1 MTDDDQSRTA
11 LRAMALALGALS
23 VLMVVPLFQ
32 ALVLGGLL
40 AYLVAPVNERLARRL
55 NATVAALV
63 TTTATIAVVVV
74 PLALL
79 VAVAADQ
86 AVSLVRSVE
95 IPDTTGLAA
104 VVREWLGTNGV
115 PAMPP
120 DSAVDIVRTVLT
132 GLTGRVAG
140 VVGLLPAV
148 AVGAAV
154 FLFALF
160 YLLRDGDAL
169 RSWLRATSPLAAA
182 TTEQLF
188 RRTDDLLWAA
198 VVGNVVVAALQAVL
212 TVLGLLVL
220 GFGNIVFWGVL
231 TFALSLLPLIGASVV
246 WIPVVAYLALA
257 SRPVAAAGLAVYGA
271 VVVSGSD
278 NVVRPLAMRRG
289 ARLNPAALVVGIFGG
304 IAAFGF
310 LGLFVGP
317 VVLGLAKTVVE
328 LLAADRRGGATD
340 DS

>member
-1 MTDDDQSRTA
+1 MTDTADGSRIA
-11 LRAMALALGALS
+11 LQALALALGALS
-23 VLMVVPLFQ
+23 VLLVLPFFQ
-32 ALVLGGLL
+32 SLVLGGLL
-40 AYLVAPVNERLARRL
+40 AYLVAPVNDRLASRL

-79 VAVAADQ
+79 VGVAVDQ
-86 AVSLVRSVE
+86 AVSLARGVE

-104 VVREWLGTNGV
+104 LAREWLGAAGL
-115 PAMPP
+115 PSMP
-120 DSAVDIVRTVLT
+120 SGSLVDIARMVLS
-132 GLTGRVAG
+132 GLSGRVAG
-140 VVGLLPAV
+140 IVGVLPAV
-148 AVGAAV
+148 AVGAVV

-169 RSWLRATSPLAAA
+169 LAWLRATSPLAPA
-182 TTEQLF
+182 TTEELF

-212 TVLGLLVL
+212 TVLGLLVI

-246 WIPVVAYLALA
+246 WIPIVAYLAVA
-257 SRPVAAAGLAVYGA
+257 GRPVAAAGLAVYGA

-289 ARLNPAALVVGIFGG
+289 ARLNPAALVLGIFGG
-304 IAAFGF
+304 IAVFGF
-310 LGLFVGP
+310 VGLFVGP
-317 VVLGLAKTVVE
+317 VVLGLAKTATE
-328 LLAADRRGGATD
+328 LLAADRESAGGT
-340 DS
+340 

>member
-1 MTDDDQSRTA
+1 MTDGDTSRTA
-11 LRAMALALGALS
+11 LLATLLALGTLS

-32 ALVLGGLL
+32 AIVLGGLL
-40 AYLVAPVNERLARRL
+40 AYLVAPVNERLARRA

-63 TTTATIAVVVV
+63 TTVATTLVVLV

-79 VAVAADQ
+79 VGVAVEQ
-86 AVSLVRSVE
+86 AVSLGRGVE
-95 IPDTTGLAA
+95 VPDTDSLAVGL
-104 VVREWLGTNGV
+104 REWLGTARV
-115 PAMPP
+115 PAMS
-120 DSAVDIVRTVLT
+120 DSSLGDLASAVLG

-140 VVGLLPAV
+140 VVGLIP
-148 AVGAAV
+148 GAAIGVVV
-154 FLFALF
+154 FLFTFF

-169 RSWLRATSPLAAA
+169 LTWVRANSPLAEAETA
-182 TTEQLF
+182 KLF

-212 TVLGLLVL
+212 TVLGLAVV
-220 GFGNIVFWGVL
+220 GFGDLVFWGVL

-246 WIPVVAYLALA
+246 WIPVVVYLA
-257 SRPVAAAGLAVYGA
+257 VTGQTAAAVGLTVYGA

-278 NVVRPLAMRRG
+278 NVVRPFAMRRG
-289 ARLNPAALVVGIFGG
+289 ARLNPALLVVGIFGG

-328 LLAADRRGGATD
+328 LLAADRDGTAGAA
-340 DS
+340 